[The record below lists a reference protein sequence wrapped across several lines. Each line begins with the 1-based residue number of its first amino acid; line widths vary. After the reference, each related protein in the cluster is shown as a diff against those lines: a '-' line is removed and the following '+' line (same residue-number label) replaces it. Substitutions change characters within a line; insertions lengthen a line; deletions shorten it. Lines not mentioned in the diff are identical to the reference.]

1 MAGFKPFKPQAP
13 QGPPFVSL
21 GYPKC
26 GGEQWCPVADRTT
39 PTAAGRGAAGVRV
52 ARGGVRLLGAGPRLA
67 QGVHVGMTP
76 PSPSSAVEEE
86 GQQAAP
92 KPAVAGAEDVVSE
105 AGAGHAAAPPL
116 GTAA

>member
-1 MAGFKPFKPQAP
+1 MADFKPFKPQAP

-21 GYPKC
+21 GYPKVR
-26 GGEQWCPVADRTT
+26 WCPVADRTT

-52 ARGGVRLLGAGPRLA
+52 ARGGVRLLGASPRLA

-76 PSPSSAVEEE
+76 PSPSSAVPLEEE

-105 AGAGHAAAPPL
+105 AGAGAAAPPL